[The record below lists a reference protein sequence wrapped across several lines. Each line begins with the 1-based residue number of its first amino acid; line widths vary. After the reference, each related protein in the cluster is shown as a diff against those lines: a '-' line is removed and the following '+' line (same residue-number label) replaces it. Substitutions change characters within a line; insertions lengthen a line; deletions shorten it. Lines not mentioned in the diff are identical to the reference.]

1 MFEGPPGEFD
11 VVGIAGYGD
20 ADSLGGATWALFDLP
35 TAQRVL
41 GKEGELDSVSV
52 VADQGVSGVDLQRR
66 IGEVLPKGVEAV
78 TAATVTSEAQ
88 DQISTGLG
96 FLRTA
101 FLVFAFVALFVGAFI
116 IFNTFAII
124 VAQRTRELA
133 LFRALGASGRQ
144 VMTSVMVEATVIG
157 VVSSLLGVLAG
168 IGIAILLKG
177 ALSATGLE
185 IPSSGTV
192 ILGRTFVVS
201 IVVGTLV
208 TVIAA
213 LVPARR
219 AARVAP
225 IEALRE
231 AQDRPGRSLRF
242 RLISGLIVLALG
254 IVPLVYGLFGA
265 PGNALQ
271 LVGLGVALTFVGV
284 AMLTPLIARPIAGA
298 IGLPIRKTGVP
309 GKLGGE
315 NSMRN
320 PRRTAA
326 TASALMIGLGLVV
339 FVAVFGASAKAST
352 TEVLDR
358 TLKADFILTSP
369 TLTGF
374 STAAAEDLRG
384 IQGVET
390 VSQVRQGEVHI
401 KDGTSFVTGLD
412 PTTFPEVSE
421 LGVNDGSLDELQG
434 ANTIAVF
441 DDTAADNG
449 WSVGDT
455 ITVEFPATGKVD
467 LEVVALYSENGL
479 IGDYAISLDTFD
491 ANVAQQLDLFVLVK
505 AAEGADLSAVRADIE
520 TALTPYPNVEVLDQA
535 QFRDKYATF
544 INQILNLVTA
554 LLLFAV
560 IIALFGVMNTLYLSI
575 YERTREL
582 GLLRAVGPDPAADA
596 LDGPVGGR
604 DHLDHGSPARRRDRD
619 RLRVGPA
626 AGARAQGVHRARDP
640 GRSARVLRRVRRRC
654 SGWCSRS
661 SPPGGRPSSTCSTRS
676 RTSSRRRGGRISWPP
691 MPRLELPDGTTTELP
706 EGEPVGSVLPPEAI
720 AARVDGE
727 LVDLSFVPV
736 TDGKVEP
743 IAARPTPTVSTSCG
757 IRPPTSWRRPCA
769 TCGRAPATRSA
780 RRSRT
785 ASTTTSSCRVRSPRP
800 TSRRSRTACARS
812 STPTSRSC
820 ARRSRAPRRSSG
832 SRTSPTSA
840 RSSSRSRRAR
850 SPPAT
855 RSRSTAT
862 TAGRTCAWV
871 RTCPRPAGSARSS

>member
-1 MFEGPPGEFD
+1 MLRAAIRSLLARKVRLLLTCLSVVLGVGFMAGTFVLTDTMTRAFNDLFDTAYSSIDVLVRSENAFTAQTSSLEEREPMPESVLEQVRGVPGVARAEGDVLGYAQIVDPATGKVIGTFGPPTAASAWNELNGFTLKPSGSPPSGPDQVVIDAGTAEAHDIQVGDRVEIVFEGPPGEFD
-11 VVGIAGYGD
+11 VVGLAGYGD
-20 ADSLGGATWALFDLP
+20 ADSLGGATWALFDLR

-52 VADQGVSGVDLQRR
+52 VADQGVSGLELQRR

-144 VMTSVMVEATVIG
+144 VMTSVMLEATVIG

-242 RLISGLIVLALG
+242 RLISGVVVLALG
-254 IVPLVYGLFGA
+254 IAPLVYGLFGT
-265 PGNALQ
+265 PKDALQ

-284 AMLTPLIARPIAGA
+284 AMLTPLIARPIASV

-309 GKLGGE
+309 GKIGGE

-352 TEVLDR
+352 TEILDR

-369 TLTGF
+369 TLSGF

-384 IQGVET
+384 VQGVET

-401 KDGTSFVTGLD
+401 KGGTSFVSGLD
-412 PTTFPEVSE
+412 PATFPAVSE
-421 LGVNDGSLDELQG
+421 LGVTDGSLADLRG

-455 ITVEFPATGKVD
+455 ITVEFPATGKLD
-467 LEVVALYSENGL
+467 LDVVALYSENGL
-479 IGDYAISLDTFD
+479 IGDYALSLDTFD
-491 ANVAQQLDLFVLVK
+491 ANVAQQLDIFVLIK
-505 AAEGADLSAVRADIE
+505 AADGADLSAVRADIE
-520 TALTPYPNVEVLDQA
+520 TALEPFPNVEVQDQA
-535 QFRDKYATF
+535 QFRDKYASF
-544 INQILNLVTA
+544 LNQILNLVTA

-582 GLLRAVGPDPAADA
+582 GLLRAVGMTRRQTRSMVRWEAVIIAVMGALLGVVIGIAFGWALQQALEPKGFTELGIPGGQLAIYVVFAAVLGVFFA
-596 LDGPVGGR
+596 IF
-604 DHLDHGSPARRRDRD
+604 PARR
-619 RLRVGPA
+619 A
-626 AGARAQGVHRARDP
+626 AKLN
-640 GRSARVLRRVRRRC
+640 VL
-654 SGWCSRS
+654 
-661 SPPGGRPSSTCSTRS
+661 
-676 RTSSRRRGGRISWPP
+676 
-691 MPRLELPDGTTTELP
+691 
-706 EGEPVGSVLPPEAI
+706 EAI
-720 AARVDGE
+720 SYE
-727 LVDLSFVPV
+727 
-736 TDGKVEP
+736 
-743 IAARPTPTVSTSCG
+743 
-757 IRPPTSWRRPCA
+757 
-769 TCGRAPATRSA
+769 
-780 RRSRT
+780 
-785 ASTTTSSCRVRSPRP
+785 
-800 TSRRSRTACARS
+800 
-812 STPTSRSC
+812 
-820 ARRSRAPRRSSG
+820 
-832 SRTSPTSA
+832 
-840 RSSSRSRRAR
+840 
-850 SPPAT
+850 
-855 RSRSTAT
+855 
-862 TAGRTCAWV
+862 
-871 RTCPRPAGSARSS
+871 

>member
-1 MFEGPPGEFD
+1 VFRAAIRSLLARKVRLLLTCLSVVLGVGFMAGTFVLTDTMTRAFNDLFDTAYSSIDVLVRSENAFTAQTSSLEEREPMPESVLAEVRGVSGVARAEGDVLGYAQIVDPATGKVIGTFGPPTAASAWNELNGFTLKPGGSPPSGPDQVVIDAGTAQGHDIQVGDRVEIVFEGPPGEFD

-52 VADQGVSGVDLQRR
+52 VADEGVSGIDLQRR

-192 ILGRTFVVS
+192 ILGRTFIVS

-242 RLISGLIVLALG
+242 RLISGVVVLALG
-254 IVPLVYGLFGA
+254 IAPLVYGLFGA
-265 PGNALQ
+265 PENALQ

-352 TEVLDR
+352 TEVLAR

-374 STAAAEDLRG
+374 STAAAEDVRG
-384 IQGVET
+384 IRDVET

-401 KDGTSFVTGLD
+401 EGGTSFVTGLD

-421 LGVNDGSLDELQG
+421 LGVNDGSLGELQG

-467 LEVVALYSENGL
+467 LDVVALYSENGL
-479 IGDYAISLDTFD
+479 IGDYAMSLDTFD

-505 AAEGADLSAVRADIE
+505 ATEGADLSAVRTDIE
-520 TALTPYPNVEVLDQA
+520 TALTPFPNVEVLDQA

-582 GLLRAVGPDPAADA
+582 GLLRAVGLTRRQTRSMVRWEAAIISIMGA
-596 LDGPVGGR
+596 LLGVVIGIAFGWALQQALEPKGFTELGIPGGQ
-604 DHLDHGSPARRRDRD
+604 LAFYVLFAALLGVFFAIFPARR
-619 RLRVGPA
+619 A
-626 AGARAQGVHRARDP
+626 AKLN
-640 GRSARVLRRVRRRC
+640 VLDA
-654 SGWCSRS
+654 
-661 SPPGGRPSSTCSTRS
+661 
-676 RTSSRRRGGRISWPP
+676 ISY
-691 MPRLELPDGTTTELP
+691 E
-706 EGEPVGSVLPPEAI
+706 
-720 AARVDGE
+720 
-727 LVDLSFVPV
+727 
-736 TDGKVEP
+736 
-743 IAARPTPTVSTSCG
+743 
-757 IRPPTSWRRPCA
+757 
-769 TCGRAPATRSA
+769 
-780 RRSRT
+780 
-785 ASTTTSSCRVRSPRP
+785 
-800 TSRRSRTACARS
+800 
-812 STPTSRSC
+812 
-820 ARRSRAPRRSSG
+820 
-832 SRTSPTSA
+832 
-840 RSSSRSRRAR
+840 
-850 SPPAT
+850 
-855 RSRSTAT
+855 
-862 TAGRTCAWV
+862 
-871 RTCPRPAGSARSS
+871 

>member
-1 MFEGPPGEFD
+1 VFRAAIRSLLARKVRLLLTCLSVVLGVGFMAGTFVLTDTMTRAFNDLFDTAYSSIDVLVRSENAFTAQTSSLDEREPMPESVLADVRGVSGVARAEGDVVGYAQIVDPATGKVIGTFGPPTAASAWNELNGFTLKPGGSPPSGPDQVVIDAGTAQGHDIQVGDRVEIVFEGPPGEFD

-124 VAQRTRELA
+124 IAQRTRELA

-242 RLISGLIVLALG
+242 RLISGVVVLALG

-265 PGNALQ
+265 PENALQ

-298 IGLPIRKTGVP
+298 IGFPIRKTGVP

-384 IQGVET
+384 IAGVET

-401 KDGTSFVTGLD
+401 KEGTSFVTGLD
-412 PTTFPEVSE
+412 PTTFPVVSE
-421 LGVNDGSLDELQG
+421 LGVNDGSLGELQG

-441 DDTAADNG
+441 DDTAVDNG

-455 ITVEFPATGKVD
+455 IEVEFPATGKVD

-491 ANVAQQLDLFVLVK
+491 ANVAQQLDLYVLVK
-505 AAEGADLSAVRADIE
+505 ATGGADLPAVRADIE
-520 TALTPYPNVEVLDQA
+520 NALTPYPNVEVLDQA

-582 GLLRAVGPDPAADA
+582 GLLRAVGLTRRQTRSMVRWEAAIISIMGA
-596 LDGPVGGR
+596 LLGVVIGIAFGWALQQALEPKGFTELGIPGGQ
-604 DHLDHGSPARRRDRD
+604 LAFYVVFAAVLGVVFAIFPARR
-619 RLRVGPA
+619 A
-626 AGARAQGVHRARDP
+626 AKLN
-640 GRSARVLRRVRRRC
+640 VLDA
-654 SGWCSRS
+654 
-661 SPPGGRPSSTCSTRS
+661 
-676 RTSSRRRGGRISWPP
+676 ISY
-691 MPRLELPDGTTTELP
+691 E
-706 EGEPVGSVLPPEAI
+706 
-720 AARVDGE
+720 
-727 LVDLSFVPV
+727 
-736 TDGKVEP
+736 
-743 IAARPTPTVSTSCG
+743 
-757 IRPPTSWRRPCA
+757 
-769 TCGRAPATRSA
+769 
-780 RRSRT
+780 
-785 ASTTTSSCRVRSPRP
+785 
-800 TSRRSRTACARS
+800 
-812 STPTSRSC
+812 
-820 ARRSRAPRRSSG
+820 
-832 SRTSPTSA
+832 
-840 RSSSRSRRAR
+840 
-850 SPPAT
+850 
-855 RSRSTAT
+855 
-862 TAGRTCAWV
+862 
-871 RTCPRPAGSARSS
+871 